1 MSHEARLKEL
11 NLELPQ
17 GARTMGV
24 YRPVAIVGGM
34 AYLSGHGP
42 VGVDG
47 TAICGRLGDDLDKA
61 AGYEAA
67 RRTALAMLATLRQR
81 FGSLDAVRRLIKTT
95 GFVHATPEF
104 KEHPAVINGFS
115 ELMRDVFGPEAG
127 IGATQ
132 RHGSCVTAGR
142 LGGRD
147 RGDLRAGRDG
157 VSGQRHLIWP
167 TASSA
172 ASKSSS

>member
-1 MSHEARLKEL
+1 MSHETRLNEL
-11 NLELPQ
+11 NIELPQ
-17 GARTMGV
+17 GARALGV
-24 YRPVAIVGGM
+24 YRPVAISGGM

-42 VGVDG
+42 VGADG
-47 TAICGRLGDDLDKA
+47 IAICGRLGDNLDKA

-67 RRTALAMLATLRQR
+67 RRTGLAMLATLRQQ

-127 IGATQ
+127 IGA
-132 RHGSCVTAGR
+132 RSAMGVASLPAGWAVEIEAVFE
-142 LGGRD
+142 LE
-147 RGDLRAGRDG
+147 
-157 VSGQRHLIWP
+157 VIV
-167 TASSA
+167 
-172 ASKSSS
+172 